1 MTRHVLTVGA
11 EPREGGYRTI
21 GAALEAAR
29 SGAVISVRPGRYD
42 ENLVIT
48 KMVTITAEEA
58 RGSVRIS
65 PRRGAVVQVVAEAVQ
80 LTGLVLQGQD
90 EELPTVDVPRGQAA
104 LQDCEVVGNSWT
116 AVLTRGQGSLAM
128 RGCRVVNPAGAGIVE
143 TSTGTSVIEDCTIE
157 HLGSSAVVIGERAN
171 PVVRNCVL
179 RDARGNGVCA
189 NGEGRG
195 SIEDCEI
202 SATDKPGIAL
212 EEHSTTRVL
221 RTTVRDV
228 AIGVYVSSTAQVL
241 LEDCTLDTTRGH
253 GLVLAGATDPLVRR
267 CRTARTK
274 GHGIHVT
281 GRSRGRFEECQVA
294 DAQGTGVLVD
304 ESSSPVLT
312 RTTVTAGAGDAVDLT
327 GESAAEFDR
336 LEVRGAAGSG
346 VVVRDGANPLL
357 RRLDVA
363 EVGGHGV
370 EVLREG
376 RGRLE
381 SCLLRTGARAALRVS
396 DGGNTQVGNT
406 TVRGTT
412 TTTGPAGAAGA
423 GVNGVE
429 IGPGG
434 LASLRDCDIADCT
447 GDGLLVEDDGELT
460 AARTRVHGNRRHG
473 VLLAAGSRAALTGC
487 ELADNARD
495 GLRVDSEEPVR
506 VTGCTVT
513 GNRGSGLRQS
523 RPGTRLA
530 VTELTSRDNAH
541 ADSHGSAQA
550 RPGAT
555 PGTRPTG
562 AAPTDG
568 DAYGDGYGPG
578 DGYGQGDGHGD
589 AYGPG
594 DAYGDGRES
603 APGPYG
609 AATEPLPPDPEG
621 PQAALQALVGL
632 EGVKEQ
638 VATLVNLNKLA
649 RRREQAGMP
658 ALPMGRHLIF
668 AGPPGTGKTTVARL
682 YGSILAELGV
692 LRSGHLTEVA
702 RADLVAAI
710 VGGTAIKTTEVFT
723 EALGGVLFIDEAY
736 TLSAGGGGTGPD
748 FGREAID
755 TLVKLMED
763 HRDDIVVIVAGY
775 SEEMREFLSSN
786 PGLASRFSRTVEF
799 RNYSPQELVTI
810 VQRAAAAHGFDLAE
824 ATSQAL
830 EAHFTRMPK
839 GADFGNGRAAR
850 KVFEEMVDRQAS
862 RLAALAEVTDADLP
876 LLLPEDLGAEA
887 VRAPAPGTDGG
898 SDLLARLR
906 AMVGLSAA
914 KEQVENLVNLITQ
927 ARRRE
932 EAGLP
937 AARIS
942 HHLVF
947 AGPPGTG
954 KTTVARLY
962 GALLAELG
970 VLPTGQLVET
980 ARADLVGRYIGHT
993 AQLTKD
999 AFERARGGV
1008 LFVDEAYTLTPR
1020 GGAASGDFG
1029 QEAVDTLM
1037 KLMEDH
1043 RDEVVVI
1050 VAGYE
1055 DEMRGFLASNPGLA
1069 SRFPQQIAFDH
1080 YSADELVTIVARQAE
1095 DAGYLCAPE
1104 TLTALAALCAAVPR
1118 DRNFGNGRFA
1128 RQTLEAMVTRQ
1139 AGRLARLEIG
1149 DVSELSLLLPQD
1161 IPALLQG
1168 STV

>member
-1 MTRHVLTVGA
+1 MIRHVLTVSA
-11 EPREGGYRTI
+11 EQHDGGGYRTI
-21 GAALEAAR
+21 GAALDAAR
-29 SGAVISVRPGRYD
+29 SGTVISVRPGRYE

-80 LTGLVLQGQD
+80 LTGLVLQGRD
-90 EELPTVDVPRGQAA
+90 EELPAVDVPRGQAA
-104 LQDCEVVGNSWT
+104 LDDCEVVGNSWT
-116 AVLTRGQGSLAM
+116 ALFTREQGALAM

-143 TSTGTSVIEDCTIE
+143 TSTGTSVIEDCVVE
-157 HLGSSAVVIGERAN
+157 HLGSSAVVIGERAD

-195 SIEDCEI
+195 TIEDCEI

-212 EEHSTTRVL
+212 EEHSSTRVL
-221 RTTVRDV
+221 RTTVR
-228 AIGVYVSSTAQVL
+228 AAPIGVFVDSAARVL
-241 LEDCTLDTTRGH
+241 LEDCTVEDIRGH
-253 GLVLAGATDPLVRR
+253 GLVLAGGTDPLVRR

-281 GRSRGRFEECQVA
+281 GRSRGGFEGCEVLA
-294 DAQGTGVLVD
+294 PELAGILVD
-304 ESSSPVLT
+304 EASSPALT
-312 RTTVTAGAGDAVDLT
+312 RTVVRDGGAAGVELV

-336 LEVRGAAGSG
+336 LEVRGAAGAG
-346 VVVRDGANPLL
+346 VSVRDGANPLL
-357 RRLDVA
+357 RRLDVT
-363 EVGGHGV
+363 EVRGHGV

-381 SCLLRTGARAALRVS
+381 SCVLAATGLAALRVA
-396 DGGNTQVGNT
+396 DGGNTQVGGT
-406 TVRGTT
+406 TVRGT
-412 TTTGPAGAAGA
+412 AGAAGGRAA
-423 GVNGVE
+423 GGKGAAAPGGVPGVE
-429 IGPGG
+429 VGHGG
-434 LASLRDCDIADCT
+434 TASLRDCDIAGCT
-447 GDGLLVEDDGELT
+447 ADGVVVEDGGELT
-460 AARTRVHGNRRHG
+460 MARSRSHGNRRHG

-487 ELADNARD
+487 EMADNARD
-495 GLRVDSEEPVR
+495 GLRAESEEPIR
-506 VTGCTVT
+506 ITGCTVT
-513 GNRGSGLRQS
+513 GNRGAGLSRTGSGD
-523 RPGTRLA
+523 RLS
-530 VTELTSRDNAH
+530 VEDLTSRENGR
-541 ADSHGSAQA
+541 ADGGGTATAGAGSGPASD
-550 RPGAT
+550 RPG
-555 PGTRPTG
+555 G
-562 AAPTDG
+562 A
-568 DAYGDGYGPG
+568 PG
-578 DGYGQGDGHGD
+578 DGGVDG
-589 AYGPG
+589 AGPPAEQPA
-594 DAYGDGRES
+594 D
-603 APGPYG
+603 
-609 AATEPLPPDPEG
+609 PPPAEPEG

-682 YGSILAELGV
+682 YGAILAELGV

-702 RADLVAAI
+702 RADLVASI
-710 VGGTAIKTTEVFT
+710 VGGTAIKTTEVFQS
-723 EALGGVLFIDEAY
+723 ALGGVLFIDEAY
-736 TLSAGGGGTGPD
+736 TLSAGSGGTGPD

-763 HRDDIVVIVAGY
+763 HRDDVVVIVAGY
-775 SEEMREFLSSN
+775 SEEMRSFLGSN
-786 PGLASRFSRTVEF
+786 PGLASRFSRSVEF
-799 RNYSPQELVTI
+799 RNYSAEELVTI
-810 VQRAAAAHGFDLAE
+810 VERAAAGHGFELADDTRE
-824 ATSQAL
+824 VL
-830 EAHFTRMPK
+830 GEHFTRMPK

-862 RLAALAEVTDADLP
+862 RLAALPDITDADLAR
-876 LLLPEDLGAEA
+876 LLPEDLGAELA
-887 VRAPAPGTDGG
+887 ATARPAGPGGPGGG
-898 SDLLARLR
+898 SELLDRLR
-906 AMVGLSAA
+906 SMVGLAAA

-937 AARIS
+937 TARIS

-970 VLPTGQLVET
+970 VLPRGQLVEA

-993 AQLTKD
+993 AQLTRD

-1008 LFVDEAYTLTPR
+1008 LFIDEAYTLTPR
-1020 GGAASGDFG
+1020 GAAAGGDFG

-1050 VAGYE
+1050 VAGYQ
-1055 DEMRGFLASNPGLA
+1055 DEMQGFLGSNPGLA
-1069 SRFPQQIAFDH
+1069 SRFSQQIAFDH
-1080 YSADELVTIVARQAE
+1080 YSTGELVTIVRMQAE
-1095 DAGYLCAPE
+1095 EAGYVCAPE
-1104 TLTALAALCAAVPR
+1104 TLAALAELCEAVPR
-1118 DRNFGNGRFA
+1118 DRTFGNGRFA
-1128 RQTLEAMVTRQ
+1128 RQTLESMVTRQ
-1139 AGRLARLEIG
+1139 AGRLARLDVG
-1149 DVSELSLLLPQD
+1149 DLSELSLLLPQD
-1161 IPALLQG
+1161 IPG
-1168 STV
+1168 SAQRSAV

>member
-1 MTRHVLTVGA
+1 
-11 EPREGGYRTI
+11 
-21 GAALEAAR
+21 
-29 SGAVISVRPGRYD
+29 
-42 ENLVIT
+42 
-48 KMVTITAEEA
+48 
-58 RGSVRIS
+58 
-65 PRRGAVVQVVAEAVQ
+65 
-80 LTGLVLQGQD
+80 
-90 EELPTVDVPRGQAA
+90 
-104 LQDCEVVGNSWT
+104 
-116 AVLTRGQGSLAM
+116 
-128 RGCRVVNPAGAGIVE
+128 
-143 TSTGTSVIEDCTIE
+143 
-157 HLGSSAVVIGERAN
+157 
-171 PVVRNCVL
+171 
-179 RDARGNGVCA
+179 
-189 NGEGRG
+189 
-195 SIEDCEI
+195 
-202 SATDKPGIAL
+202 
-212 EEHSTTRVL
+212 
-221 RTTVRDV
+221 
-228 AIGVYVSSTAQVL
+228 
-241 LEDCTLDTTRGH
+241 
-253 GLVLAGATDPLVRR
+253 
-267 CRTARTK
+267 
-274 GHGIHVT
+274 
-281 GRSRGRFEECQVA
+281 
-294 DAQGTGVLVD
+294 
-304 ESSSPVLT
+304 
-312 RTTVTAGAGDAVDLT
+312 
-327 GESAAEFDR
+327 
-336 LEVRGAAGSG
+336 
-346 VVVRDGANPLL
+346 
-357 RRLDVA
+357 
-363 EVGGHGV
+363 
-370 EVLREG
+370 
-376 RGRLE
+376 
-381 SCLLRTGARAALRVS
+381 
-396 DGGNTQVGNT
+396 
-406 TVRGTT
+406 
-412 TTTGPAGAAGA
+412 
-423 GVNGVE
+423 
-429 IGPGG
+429 
-434 LASLRDCDIADCT
+434 
-447 GDGLLVEDDGELT
+447 
-460 AARTRVHGNRRHG
+460 
-473 VLLAAGSRAALTGC
+473 
-487 ELADNARD
+487 
-495 GLRVDSEEPVR
+495 
-506 VTGCTVT
+506 
-513 GNRGSGLRQS
+513 
-523 RPGTRLA
+523 
-530 VTELTSRDNAH
+530 
-541 ADSHGSAQA
+541 
-550 RPGAT
+550 
-555 PGTRPTG
+555 
-562 AAPTDG
+562 
-568 DAYGDGYGPG
+568 PG
-578 DGYGQGDGHGD
+578 DGT
-589 AYGPG
+589 P
-594 DAYGDGRES
+594 
-603 APGPYG
+603 PGPDG
-609 AATEPLPPDPEG
+609 AGTEPLPPPEPEG

-638 VATLVNLNKLA
+638 VATLVNLNRLA

-702 RADLVAAI
+702 RADLVASI

-763 HRDDIVVIVAGY
+763 HRDDVVVIVAGY

-799 RNYSPQELVTI
+799 RNYSAQELVTI
-810 VQRAAAAHGFDLAE
+810 VERAAAAHGFDLAE
-824 ATSQAL
+824 ATVEAL
-830 EAHFTRMPK
+830 GTHFTRMPK

-887 VRAPAPGTDGG
+887 ARATGPGADGR
-898 SDLLARLR
+898 SELLARLR
-906 AMVGLSAA
+906 QMVGLSAA

-993 AQLTKD
+993 AQLTKE

-1050 VAGYE
+1050 VAGYHE
-1055 DEMRGFLASNPGLA
+1055 EMQGFLASNPGLA

-1080 YSADELVTIVARQAE
+1080 YSADELVTIVSRQAE
-1095 DAGYLCAPE
+1095 EAGYLCAPE
-1104 TLTALAALCAAVPR
+1104 TLTTLTALCAAVPR

-1139 AGRLARLEIG
+1139 AGRLARLEVG

-1161 IPALLQG
+1161 VPALLQG
-1168 STV
+1168 SAV

>member
-11 EPREGGYRTI
+11 QPREGGYRTI

-58 RGSVRIS
+58 PGSVRIS

-104 LQDCEVVGNSWT
+104 LQDCEVAGNSWT
-116 AVLTRGQGSLAM
+116 AVLTRQQGSLAM

-143 TSTGTSVIEDCTIE
+143 TSTGTSVIEDTVIE
-157 HLGSSAVVIGERAN
+157 HLGSSAVVIGEQAN
-171 PVVRNCVL
+171 PVIRRCVL

-195 SIEDCEI
+195 SVEDCEI
-202 SATDKPGIAL
+202 SATDKPAIAL

-228 AIGVYVSSTAQVL
+228 ALGVYVSSAAQVL
-241 LEDCTLDTTRGH
+241 LEDCTLESTRGH
-253 GLVLAGATDPLVRR
+253 ALVLAGGTDPLVRR
-267 CRTARTK
+267 CRTARAK

-281 GRSRGRFEECQVA
+281 GRSRGRFEECAVA
-294 DAQGTGVLVD
+294 DAQGTGILVD
-304 ESSSPVLT
+304 ESASPVLT
-312 RTTVTAGAGDAVDLT
+312 RTTVTGGAGDAVDHT

-336 LEVRGAAGSG
+336 LEVRGAAGAG

-381 SCLLRTGARAALRVS
+381 SCLLGAGGRAALRVS
-396 DGGNTQVGNT
+396 DGGNTQVGAT
-406 TVRGTT
+406 TVRGSSSGS
-412 TTTGPAGAAGA
+412 TGTAAA
-423 GVNGVE
+423 AVNGVE

-434 LASLRDCDIADCT
+434 LVSLRDCDIADWS

-460 AARTRVHGNRRHG
+460 AARTRIHGNRRHG
-473 VLLAAGSRAALTGC
+473 ALLAPGARAALTGC
-487 ELADNARD
+487 ELTDNGRD

-506 VTGCTVT
+506 VTGCTAT

-523 RPGTRLA
+523 RPSTRLA
-530 VTELTSRDNAH
+530 VQDLTSRDNAH
-541 ADSHGSAQA
+541 ADSHGSAEA
-550 RPGAT
+550 RPGA
-555 PGTRPTG
+555 PVPAARPAPAEGDHRDHGEDDGGYADAPRPDG
-562 AAPTDG
+562 AEQP
-568 DAYGDGYGPG
+568 P
-578 DGYGQGDGHGD
+578 
-589 AYGPG
+589 
-594 DAYGDGRES
+594 
-603 APGPYG
+603 
-609 AATEPLPPDPEG
+609 PPDPEG

-682 YGSILAELGV
+682 YGAILAELGV

-702 RADLVAAI
+702 RADLVASI
-710 VGGTAIKTTEVFT
+710 VGGTAIKTTEVFQS
-723 EALGGVLFIDEAY
+723 ALGGVLFIDEAY
-736 TLSAGGGGTGPD
+736 TLSAGSGGTGPD

-763 HRDDIVVIVAGY
+763 HRDDVVVIVAGY
-775 SEEMREFLSSN
+775 SEEMTDFLASN

-799 RNYSPQELVTI
+799 RNYSAEELVTI
-810 VQRAAAAHGFDLAE
+810 VQRAAAAHGFDLAD
-824 ATSQAL
+824 ATTQAL
-830 EAHFTRMPK
+830 GAHFTRMPK

-862 RLAALAEVTDADLP
+862 RLAALPEVTDADLP
-876 LLLPEDLGAEA
+876 LLLPEDLGADA
-887 VRAPAPGTDGG
+887 VRAAGPGAGPDGR
-898 SDLLARLR
+898 SELLARLR
-906 AMVGLSAA
+906 AMVGLAAA

-970 VLPTGQLVET
+970 VLPTGQLIET

-993 AQLTKD
+993 AQLTKE

-1008 LFVDEAYTLTPR
+1008 LFIDEAYTLTPR
-1020 GGAASGDFG
+1020 GAAASGDFG

-1050 VAGYE
+1050 VAGYQ
-1055 DEMRGFLASNPGLA
+1055 DEMQGFLASNPGLA
-1069 SRFPQQIAFDH
+1069 SRFPQQITFEH
-1080 YSADELVTIVARQAE
+1080 YSADELVTIIAGQAE

-1104 TLTALAALCAAVPR
+1104 TLTALSTLCTAVPR
-1118 DRNFGNGRFA
+1118 DRTFGNGRFA

-1161 IPALLQG
+1161 VPALVRG
-1168 STV
+1168 SAA

>member
-1 MTRHVLTVGA
+1 MTRHVLTVSA
-11 EPREGGYRTI
+11 EQRDGGGYRTI

-29 SGAVISVRPGRYD
+29 SGTVISVRPGRYE

-104 LQDCEVVGNSWT
+104 LEDCEVAGNSWT
-116 AVLTRGQGSLAM
+116 AVLTRQQGALAM

-143 TSTGTSVIEDCTIE
+143 TSTGSSVIEDCVVE

-171 PVVRNCVL
+171 PVIRGCVL

-212 EEHSTTRVL
+212 EENSTTRVL
-221 RTTVRDV
+221 RTTVRD
-228 AIGVYVSSTAQVL
+228 ASIGIYLSSTAQVL
-241 LEDCTLDTTRGH
+241 LEDCTVSATRGH
-253 GLVLAGATDPLVRR
+253 GLVLTGGTDPVVRR
-267 CRTARTK
+267 CRTMRTK

-281 GRSRGRFEECQVA
+281 GRSRGTFEECEVA
-294 DAQGTGVLVD
+294 GAEAAGIVVD
-304 ESSSPVLT
+304 ESSSPSLT
-312 RTTVTAGAGDAVDLT
+312 RTAVGDSGEAGVELV

-336 LEVRGAAGSG
+336 LEVRGAGGAGVS
-346 VVVRDGANPLL
+346 VRDGANPLL
-357 RRLDVA
+357 RRLDIADVR
-363 EVGGHGV
+363 GHGV

-381 SCLLRTGARAALRVS
+381 SCVLGATGRAALLVA
-396 DGGNTQVGNT
+396 DGGNTQVGGT
-406 TVRGTT
+406 TVRGTAA
-412 TTTGPAGAAGA
+412 TGAPGTAKTAGTPGIE
-423 GVNGVE
+423 V
-429 IGPGG
+429 GPGG
-434 LASLRDCDIADCT
+434 VASLRDCDVAECT
-447 GDGLLVEDDGELT
+447 GDGIVVEDGGELT
-460 AARTRVHGNRRHG
+460 MARSRVHGNRRHG

-487 ELADNARD
+487 ELVGNTRD
-495 GLRVDSEEPVR
+495 GLRAESEEPIR
-506 VTGCTVT
+506 ITGCTVT
-513 GNRGSGLRQS
+513 GNRGSGLCQT
-523 RPGTRLA
+523 RPSERLS
-530 VTELTSRDNAH
+530 VENLTSRDNGR
-541 ADSHGSAQA
+541 ADSHGTATAGADDHPAAA
-550 RPGAT
+550 RPVGVPEADGAEAEAE
-555 PGTRPTG
+555 RP
-562 AAPTDG
+562 AD
-568 DAYGDGYGPG
+568 D
-578 DGYGQGDGHGD
+578 
-589 AYGPG
+589 
-594 DAYGDGRES
+594 
-603 APGPYG
+603 
-609 AATEPLPPDPEG
+609 LPPPEPEG

-682 YGSILAELGV
+682 YGAILAELGV

-702 RADLVAAI
+702 RADLVASI
-710 VGGTAIKTTEVFT
+710 VGGTAIKTTEVFQS
-723 EALGGVLFIDEAY
+723 ALGGVLFIDEAY
-736 TLSAGGGGTGPD
+736 TLSAGSGGGTGPD

-763 HRDDIVVIVAGY
+763 HRDDVVVIVAGY
-775 SEEMREFLSSN
+775 SDEMRSFLGSN
-786 PGLASRFSRTVEF
+786 PGLASRFSRTVDF
-799 RNYSPQELVTI
+799 RNYSAEELVTI
-810 VQRAAAAHGFDLAE
+810 VERAAVGHGYELAD
-824 ATSQAL
+824 ATREVL
-830 EAHFTRMPK
+830 GTHFTRMPK

-862 RLAALAEVTDADLP
+862 RLAELADITDADLAR
-876 LLLPEDLGAEA
+876 LLPEDLGEEHSDAARAAAAGGPGAE
-887 VRAPAPGTDGG
+887 GG
-898 SDLLARLR
+898 SDLLDQLR
-906 AMVGLSAA
+906 AMVGLTAA

-937 AARIS
+937 TARIS

-954 KTTVARLY
+954 KTTIARLY

-970 VLPTGQLVET
+970 VLPRGQLVET

-993 AQLTKD
+993 AQLTRD

-1008 LFVDEAYTLTPR
+1008 LFIDEAYTLTPR

-1050 VAGYE
+1050 VAGYQE
-1055 DEMRGFLASNPGLA
+1055 EMQGFLSSNPGLA

-1080 YSADELVTIVARQAE
+1080 YSADELVTIVRRQAE
-1095 DAGYLCAPE
+1095 EAGYVCAPE
-1104 TLTALAALCAAVPR
+1104 TLALLGELCAAVPR

-1139 AGRLARLEIG
+1139 AGRLARLDVG
-1149 DVSELSLLLPQD
+1149 DLSELSLLLPQD
-1161 IPALLQG
+1161 IPGLPQG
-1168 STV
+1168 SAV